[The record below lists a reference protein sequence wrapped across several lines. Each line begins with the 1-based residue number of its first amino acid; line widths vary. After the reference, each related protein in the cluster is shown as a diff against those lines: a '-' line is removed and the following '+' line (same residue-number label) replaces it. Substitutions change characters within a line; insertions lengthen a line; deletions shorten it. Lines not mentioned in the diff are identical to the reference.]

1 MADYHPLLTR
11 AVSALPE
18 STPETR
24 RAVYERARKALI
36 GQLRAV
42 QPAMAEADI
51 QAESA
56 ALDDAIARIEADLA
70 LADMFPAPPAPPQT
84 EGEAEKPQ
92 EQAPAAAAPPPGPPR
107 PPIAPL
113 PPAAPPKPPAM
124 PPAAGLPPPPG
135 RPAVTPQTL
144 RPLPLPGAVQAR
156 GEARGEAP
164 GEAAD
169 GGREPEAVAQP
180 AEREGLQQAPQRPQ
194 IHVEDNDDGAP
205 AVSFRAPGA
214 PRPDAGPIPRD
225 AARPVAPEAERESR
239 FSRRMVW
246 LPIVLVICAVVG
258 ALAWSLRVPQEEFAR
273 PRSSQTPAERA
284 GAPKADQRAG
294 AETAEPQQQSRV
306 RAEPQRP
313 AQPTQPAAQPP
324 AAPATQRAAMLVQA
338 SANDP
343 QNILTYVG
351 AASWR
356 LEPSQR
362 PGGERLPALRADVDL
377 PEIRLRMTM
386 TIEKNVDP
394 TFRASHIMTLRFA
407 PDSESRFP
415 AVAELGAPQMRNEAA
430 PAVDPLAGVQAKV
443 IENIFIIALT
453 AEPAFVARNLET
465 MRTRGWFDFPLRI
478 ADGRI
483 AKITIEK
490 GQVGDRLVEEALNA
504 WR

>member
-42 QPAMAEADI
+42 QPPMAEADI

-70 LADMFPAPPAPPQT
+70 LADMFPAPPAPAPAPAPAA
-84 EGEAEKPQ
+84 EGQPDKPQ
-92 EQAPAAAAPPPGPPR
+92 EEAAPVAAAPPPGPPR
-107 PPIAPL
+107 LPIAP
-113 PPAAPPKPPAM
+113 
-124 PPAAGLPPPPG
+124 PPPPPE
-135 RPAVTPQTL
+135 RPAPAPQARPQTL
-144 RPLPLPGAVQAR
+144 RPLPIPGAAQAR
-156 GEARGEAP
+156 PDASA
-164 GEAAD
+164 EAAD
-169 GGREPEAVAQP
+169 GGREPEAARQP
-180 AEREGLQQAPQRPQ
+180 PEREGLQQAPQRPQ
-194 IHVEDNDDGAP
+194 IHVEDADDGAP

-225 AARPVAPEAERESR
+225 VARPVAPEAEREPR
-239 FSRRMVW
+239 FSRRMIW

-258 ALAWSLRVPQEEFAR
+258 ALAWTLRVPQEEFAR
-273 PRSSQTPAERA
+273 PRPSQTQAERA

-294 AETAEPQQQSRV
+294 AETGEAAAPQQQSRV
-306 RAEPQRP
+306 RAEPPRP

-338 SANDP
+338 SASDP